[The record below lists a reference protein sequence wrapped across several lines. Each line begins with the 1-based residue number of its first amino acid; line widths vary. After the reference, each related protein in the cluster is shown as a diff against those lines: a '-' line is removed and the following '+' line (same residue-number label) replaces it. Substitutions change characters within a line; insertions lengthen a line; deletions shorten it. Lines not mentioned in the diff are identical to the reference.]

1 MTSLTLYYDSQCGLC
16 SSMRNWIL
24 SQRHALPLHLAPKPD
39 DQRELTVVADTG
51 EVWQGDSAWLMVLW
65 GLEDYRSWSYRLASP
80 ALLPLARQAFA
91 TLSRSR
97 TQLSSWLGLKADA
110 DLAYKLQQVELPS
123 CNLR

>member
-16 SSMRNWIL
+16 TSMRNWIL
-24 SQRHALPLHLAPKPD
+24 SQRPALPFQLAPKPD

-65 GLEDYRSWSYRLASP
+65 ALEDYRSWSYRLASP

-97 TQLSSWLGLKADA
+97 TQLSSWLGLKADS
-110 DLAYKLQQVELPS
+110 DLAYKLQQVELPA